1 MSQANSV
8 PFSKYLALGSEHVAA
23 QTFWIVTFA
32 LLTAVGAQLELP
44 HQPVPY
50 TFQTL
55 FVLLAGALLGKRNGF
70 LSMVLYLALGSLG
83 APVFAGA
90 SFGVARILGPT
101 GGYLLGFPLAALAVA
116 FLVSEQ
122 PPENAEESDNR
133 WRAVLRY
140 GWTFGSMLIGL
151 MIIFLIGTVQLNLV
165 YFHSWTASFAS
176 GFLIFSW
183 WDLLKLCAAT
193 AIYHQFVRR

>member
-1 MSQANSV
+1 MSQAKSV
-8 PFSKYLALGSEHVAA
+8 PLSKYFALGSEHVVA

-32 LLTAVGAQLELP
+32 LLTGVGAQVEIP

-55 FVLLAGALLGKRNGF
+55 FVLLAGAMLGRRNGF
-70 LSMVLYLALGSLG
+70 LSMVLYLVLGSLG

-101 GGYLLGFPLAALAVA
+101 GGYLLGFPVAALAVA
-116 FLVSEQ
+116 FLVSLRPMKGLKER
-122 PPENAEESDNR
+122 DNM
-133 WRAVLRY
+133 WKTAASY
-140 GWTFGSMLIGL
+140 GWTFGSMIIGL
-151 MIIFLIGTVQLNLV
+151 IIIFLLGTLQLNLV
-165 YFHSWTASFAS
+165 YFKDWGASFAS

-193 AIYHQFVRR
+193 GIYHQFARC

>member
-1 MSQANSV
+1 MSHASSV
-8 PFSKYLALGSEHVAA
+8 PFLKHLALGSEHVVA

-32 LLTAVGAQLELP
+32 IVTAVGAQIEIP

-55 FVLLAGALLGKRNGF
+55 FVLLAGAMLGRRNGF
-70 LSMVLYLALGSLG
+70 LSMVLYLVLGGLG

-116 FLVSEQ
+116 FLLSMKPVGDLKEK
-122 PPENAEESDNR
+122 DNV
-133 WRAVLRY
+133 WKTAASY
-140 GWTFGSMLIGL
+140 GWTFGSLMIGL
-151 MIIFLIGTVQLNLV
+151 IIIFLLGTFQLNLV
-165 YFHSWTASFAS
+165 YFHDWSASFTS

-183 WDLLKLCAAT
+183 WDLVKLCAAT
-193 AIYHQFVRR
+193 AICRQFAHR

>member
-1 MSQANSV
+1 MSQASSV
-8 PFSKYLALGSEHVAA
+8 PFSKYLAIGSEHIVA

-32 LLTAVGAQLELP
+32 LLTAVGAQIEIP

-55 FVLLAGALLGKRNGF
+55 FVLLAGAMLGKRNGF
-70 LSMVLYLALGSLG
+70 LSMVTYLALGSLG
-83 APVFAGA
+83 APLFAGA

-116 FLVSEQ
+116 FLLSKQ
-122 PPENAEESDNR
+122 PLDHAGESDNR
-133 WRAVLRY
+133 WITALSY
-140 GWTFGSMLIGL
+140 GWTFGSLMIGL
-151 MIIFLIGTVQLNLV
+151 IIIFLLGTVQLNLI

-193 AIYHQFVRR
+193 AICHQFARG